1 MRDSDNSP
9 AATSKRSQD
18 SVSRASFS
26 ATKFLLIKS
35 ARLCAACASSTLA
48 PTELATTAIQVFDL
62 ARLSHPSTGIASRS
76 EPKTQTFFPG
86 CPVVYDAHRVSLRPR
101 AVSVFFL
108 LPFSLVQPQQQIHC
122 HRRADEGA
130 AIAENRDHFVQMLD
144 LQAVVERVAEPV
156 RPVEQRQRAE
166 HE

>member
-9 AATSKRSQD
+9 AATSKRSQYP
-18 SVSRASFS
+18 
-26 ATKFLLIKS
+26 L
-35 ARLCAACASSTLA
+35 AR
-48 PTELATTAIQVFDL
+48 TAIQVFDL

-76 EPKTQTFFPG
+76 APKTQTFFPG
-86 CPVVYDAHRVSLRPR
+86 CPVVCDARRVSLRPR

-108 LPFSLVQPQQQIHC
+108 LPFSLVQPQQQIPC
-122 HRRADEGA
+122 HRRADEGG